1 MPREPWKHNGQL
13 QSPDKDFE
21 LVPVLS
27 IKLWENDK
35 NKDGQPDYSNG
46 NMRLYNPKLKER
58 VDLVSLSSDNTYSG
72 SVFINDDGT
81 CSFTVRQRVP
91 KNYSDSITDGVK
103 QEGLKPLAQAVE
115 NKHYPEG
122 HQEAP
127 QQGEEKMPWE

>member
-58 VDLVSLSSDNTYSG
+58 VDLVSLSSDNTYSCLLYTSPSPRDLG
-72 SVFINDDGT
+72 KS
-81 CSFTVRQRVP
+81 R
-91 KNYSDSITDGVK
+91 
-103 QEGLKPLAQAVE
+103 
-115 NKHYPEG
+115 
-122 HQEAP
+122 
-127 QQGEEKMPWE
+127 MPSSA